1 MFRDGNL
8 TETDLIALHKRT
20 KSEFV
25 KRSIKNILDNDIDW
39 EEATDKQLNEV
50 AIEVSEHM
58 DRVNSKNVMTVANT
72 NSNRDLINDAKMEQV
87 KVNKSKENQFD
98 EGLKKLQEAFT
109 EAINNVDI
117 DKNGNKT
124 QGLTASELRNLQ
136 TLAEQISANTG
147 ADITKNFGSL
157 IQVLVSQN
165 ANTQE
170 AVNTMKKFVSTKGS
184 GTLHEKINQS

>member
-1 MFRDGNL
+1 LLKKVVPHYFVESSLFDP
-8 TETDLIALHKRT
+8 T
-20 KSEFV
+20 SE
-25 KRSIKNILDNDIDW
+25 K
-39 EEATDKQLNEV
+39 
-50 AIEVSEHM
+50 VSEEIYKKMSDKDFNKMTEDISNHM
-58 DRVNSKNVMTVANT
+58 DTVNSKNVMTVANT

-87 KVNKSKENQFD
+87 KVEKNKENQFD
-98 EGLKKLQEAFT
+98 EGMKKLQEAFT
-109 EAINNVDI
+109 EAFTNVDI

-157 IQVLVSQN
+157 IQVLATQN